1 MTILASS
8 VYTLATSVP
17 LTPREALSGVF
28 GSISL
33 AAWIFLLVR
42 TARIPDAAAAGK
54 VAKRNNK
61 VPQLIENYQQQS
73 ASGVSLLFLFV
84 WFLGDVA
91 NLLGAVWARLVP
103 TIIAIAIYFCFA
115 DAIIIV
121 QCLYYNLLNARRD
134 NRDAQRKPF
143 GDGVN
148 GDAVVNGDAN
158 GDAFGEDAPL
168 LGRQRSESS
177 VALPGSRQRSSV
189 VSRRRRSTLSRRD
202 SLERVMGANKGGAA
216 WIKNTVSIL
225 LVCAAGAAGWAIAWR
240 AGVWKPTPLEGGKE
254 TAETDTPL
262 GAEILGYASAVL
274 YLGARIP
281 QIIKNQRERSCEGL
295 SLLFFMLSLL
305 GNGTYGAG
313 VGLRWTSTLFEL

>member
-1 MTILASS
+1 MATLASS
-8 VYTLATSVP
+8 IYTLAASVP

-33 AAWIFLLVR
+33 AAWIFLL
-42 TARIPDAAAAGK
+42 
-54 VAKRNNK
+54 

-91 NLLGAVWARLVP
+91 NLLGAIWARLVP

-121 QCLYYNLLNARRD
+121 QCLYYNLRNARRD
-134 NRDAQRKPF
+134 NQDAQRKPF
-143 GDGVN
+143 SDGVN
-148 GDAVVNGDAN
+148 GNAVVNGDAN
-158 GDAFGEDAPL
+158 GDALGEDAPL

-177 VALPGSRQRSSV
+177 VALPGSRRRSSLA
-189 VSRRRRSTLSRRD
+189 SRRRRSTLSRRD

-225 LVCAAGAAGWAIAWR
+225 LVCAVGAAGWAIAWR
-240 AGVWKPTPLEGGKE
+240 AGVWRPTPLEGGGE

-262 GAEILGYASAVL
+262 GAEILGYAMEPMVQ
-274 YLGARIP
+274 G
-281 QIIKNQRERSCEGL
+281 
-295 SLLFFMLSLL
+295 
-305 GNGTYGAG
+305 
-313 VGLRWTSTLFEL
+313 